1 MATME
6 LASIPRELPQFG
18 RHLTSLLRP
27 ASEVFGQQGSR
38 RGKGS
43 CGCGGAKGSCGCGGG
58 EGSCGCGDGNAS
70 CGCSSNIKPAC
81 QTSSRPNASTH
92 RPENGE
98 TVIVD
103 GGGGGGG
110 GGGNNVQYS
119 CCCLKGVEITRSPS
133 APLVI
138 DGINYVH
145 CPVRVQGL
153 FERKP
158 STRNMPTCEF
168 HMAEFD
174 AGWIRAQTGNPAHI
188 PAGYSTWSETEW
200 TSLTRHDYFYIAQA
214 FWWAFGRITDGI
226 KAIAG
231 IEFVQTFFIRS
242 TCERYPG
249 PMQDDCLDCCILVWH
264 KVAANGCKSKVKSV
278 CGKLKPDGCQPPTS
292 KNGAKLTPRDIF
304 RDFPGSTY
312 TIAETLGAGAQ
323 EQDLPDGQVVTVR

>member
-18 RHLTSLLRP
+18 RHLSSLARP
-27 ASEVFGQQGSR
+27 ASEVFGQQGR
-38 RGKGS
+38 RKGKGS
-43 CGCGGAKGSCGCGGG
+43 CGCNGGSCGCGGGKGSCGCAGAKGSCGCGGG

-81 QTSSRPNASTH
+81 QTSSRPNASNH

-103 GGGGGGG
+103 GGRGRGRGGGGG
-110 GGGNNVQYS
+110 RGGGNNVQYS

-133 APLVI
+133 VPLVI

-174 AGWIRAQTGNPAHI
+174 AGWIRAQTGDTAHI
-188 PAGYSTWSETEW
+188 PAGYST
-200 TSLTRHDYFYIAQA
+200 
-214 FWWAFGRITDGI
+214 
-226 KAIAG
+226 
-231 IEFVQTFFIRS
+231 
-242 TCERYPG
+242 
-249 PMQDDCLDCCILVWH
+249 
-264 KVAANGCKSKVKSV
+264 
-278 CGKLKPDGCQPPTS
+278 
-292 KNGAKLTPRDIF
+292 
-304 RDFPGSTY
+304 
-312 TIAETLGAGAQ
+312 
-323 EQDLPDGQVVTVR
+323 